1 MRKKKIGIALVIL
14 LVMAA
19 VLSIRA
25 HAADSPQ
32 TVIDADG
39 SGTTISVTDITPRED
54 KQNETKVLP
63 GNIHRPHCQHSRRKQ
78 RMLFFPGRYRG
89 DHHFEKRRI
98 GV

>member
-54 KQNETKVLP
+54 KAARVQVQGQPQLFGEVHP
-63 GNIHRPHCQHSRRKQ
+63 APAVDDAIH
-78 RMLFFPGRYRG
+78 LF
-89 DHHFEKRRI
+89 HHFTDPPFR
-98 GV
+98 